1 MMQPEH
7 RIERSDLG
15 IDHVSLIPSDK
26 IMDSVVD
33 VFDVVCRVGKSTKGL
48 CKRMRCSWMVWLRA
62 GMSKRGFC
70 QFSQS

>member
-7 RIERSDLG
+7 RIERSNLG

-33 VFDVVCRVGKSTKGL
+33 VFDVVRRVGKST
-48 CKRMRCSWMVWLRA
+48 
-62 GMSKRGFC
+62 RGC
-70 QFSQS
+70 CASE